1 MVLTFPPNIILPN
14 SIPGGIISCG
24 DSLED
29 KDGSGDDDNGD
40 NDGHD
45 DNGKDDDDDDDDD
58 NDDGNGK
65 DVGKDGDG
73 CNDWRMHDLIK

>member
-14 SIPGGIISCG
+14 SIPGGVMSCG

-29 KDGSGDDDNGD
+29 KDGSGDDDD
-40 NDGHD
+40 DDDDGD

-58 NDDGNGK
+58 NDDGNDK
-65 DVGKDGDG
+65 DAGKDGYG
-73 CNDWRMHDLIK
+73 CDDCRMHDLIK